1 MLWCSSSG
9 CKELQIQ
16 RQELNIAI
24 GLVCWIDK
32 ITQLP
37 ELQRCLDS
45 LTDFYPVIIVNGK
58 WNDINGDNPRSIP
71 EAIEL
76 IGSYSNVIYIES
88 PNQPEFINRN
98 KYLIQAT
105 KMGCD
110 YLIWIDSDEYVES
123 VNYNNLVKEIDN
135 IFTNEPDKYTFLI
148 NFYDKRMGGAC
159 WQKRGVRHPA
169 FSRHRNRHNE
179 LWFVDKQILKYPAKA
194 PPSLVIHQDKYY
206 RSLEREFIMNKRN
219 HENPIH

>member
-1 MLWCSSSG
+1 M
-9 CKELQIQ
+9 
-16 RQELNIAI
+16 NIAI

-32 ITQLP
+32 KRQLP
-37 ELQRCLDS
+37 ELKRCLDS
-45 LTDFYPVIIVNGK
+45 LTDFYPVIVVNGK
-58 WNDINGDNPRSIP
+58 WNDIKGDSPRSIP

-110 YLIWIDSDEYVES
+110 CLIWVDSDEYVELS
-123 VNYNNLVKEIDN
+123 NYDNLVKEIKDV
-135 IFTNEPDKYTFLI
+135 FTKEPDEYTFLV

-159 WQKRGVRHPA
+159 WQKRGVRYPA

-179 LWFVDKQILKYPAKA
+179 LWFVNKQILKHTAKP

-206 RSLEREFIMNKRN
+206 RSLEREYIMSKRN

>member
-1 MLWCSSSG
+1 MLWCSSGG

-16 RQELNIAI
+16 KQELNIAI

-45 LTDFYPVIIVNGK
+45 LIDFYPVIVVNGK
-58 WNDINGDNPRSIP
+58 WNDVKGDSPRSIP

-105 KMGCD
+105 KMDCD
-110 YLIWIDSDEYVES
+110 YLIWVDSDEYIES

-179 LWFVDKQILKYPAKA
+179 LWFVDKQILKYPAKP

-219 HENPIH
+219 HDNPIH